1 MQGAELLLSYGG
13 LVLATTIANPNPN
26 PTPYQVLS
34 YGGLVLATALG
45 VALHPQRAT
54 ILDSLSQVSWT

>member
-1 MQGAELLLSYGG
+1 MLTLTLT
-13 LVLATTIANPNPN
+13 L
-26 PTPYQVLS
+26 TPYQVLS

>member
-1 MQGAELLLSYGG
+1 M
-13 LVLATTIANPNPN
+13 VLATTIANPYPNPN
-26 PTPYQVLS
+26 PNQVLS

>member
-1 MQGAELLLSYGG
+1 MLTLTLT
-13 LVLATTIANPNPN
+13 LTL
-26 PTPYQVLS
+26 TPYQVLS